1 MERKPDWLP
10 GFPVQIYCNRGVQL
24 EVQEMRQ
31 VFIDSAVRV
40 VARDGME
47 KTTTKA
53 IASEAKLNE
62 AYIYKC
68 FSGKDDL
75 LSAALH
81 MEDVNFANLLQ
92 KTLPVM
98 HMPGL
103 SWKER
108 AYILWKRSWDFI
120 LNEPA
125 DCIFY
130 IRYYYSASCR
140 AHAYETHLACFQPLI
155 EKASKSFKPGTHMDM
170 LIHQIFSTMLFF
182 ASRVMNGELENSE
195 ETTQWAFEQIYSFV
209 VPNVRA
215 EVLEKEDT

>member
-1 MERKPDWLP
+1 M
-10 GFPVQIYCNRGVQL
+10 

-92 KTLPVM
+92 KTLPIM

-108 AYILWKRSWDFI
+108 AYILWKKSWDDLFLSAAAGVSTLPLTVKQSGNMPRI
-120 LNEPA
+120 Y
-125 DCIFY
+125 CI
-130 IRYYYSASCR
+130 
-140 AHAYETHLACFQPLI
+140 
-155 EKASKSFKPGTHMDM
+155 M
-170 LIHQIFSTMLFF
+170 
-182 ASRVMNGELENSE
+182 
-195 ETTQWAFEQIYSFV
+195 
-209 VPNVRA
+209 
-215 EVLEKEDT
+215 

>member
-1 MERKPDWLP
+1 MEQQNIK
-10 GFPVQIYCNRGVQL
+10 QA
-24 EVQEMRQ
+24 
-31 VFIDSAVRV
+31 FIDSAVRV

-47 KTTTKA
+47 KATTKA
-53 IASEAKLNE
+53 IAAEAKLNE

-68 FSGKDDL
+68 FPSKDEL
-75 LSAALH
+75 LSEAFQ

-92 KTLPVM
+92 KTLPIM

-108 AYILWKRSWDFI
+108 AYILWKKSWEFI
-120 LNEPA
+120 LSKPA

-140 AHAYETHLACFQPLI
+140 AHAYDVHLACYKPLI
-155 EKASKSFKPGTHMDM
+155 ERAGKAFRPGTNMDM

-182 ASRVMNGELENSE
+182 ASRVLNGELENSE
-195 ETTQWAFEQIYSFV
+195 ATTQWAFEQIYSFV
-209 VPNVRA
+209 VPHVKA
-215 EVLEKEDT
+215 EVLEEE

>member
-1 MERKPDWLP
+1 M
-10 GFPVQIYCNRGVQL
+10 

-47 KTTTKA
+47 KATTKA

-81 MEDVNFANLLQ
+81 MEDVNFANHLQ

-98 HMPGL
+98 RMPGF

-108 AYILWKRSWDFI
+108 AYILWKKIWEFVLSK
-120 LNEPA
+120 PA

-140 AHAYETHLACFQPLI
+140 AYAYETHLACFRPLI
-155 EKASKSFKPGTHMDM
+155 EQASKSFKPGTYMDM
-170 LIHQIFSTMLFF
+170 LIHQVFSTMLFY
-182 ASRVMNGELENSE
+182 ASGVLNSEMENSE
-195 ETTQWAFEQIYSFV
+195 ETTKWAFEQIYSFV
-209 VPNVRA
+209 LPNVRA
-215 EVLEKEDT
+215 EVLEEKDK

>member
-1 MERKPDWLP
+1 
-10 GFPVQIYCNRGVQL
+10 
-24 EVQEMRQ
+24 MRQ

-40 VARDGME
+40 VARDGIE

-53 IASEAKLNE
+53 VAAEAELNE

-68 FSGKDDL
+68 FSGKDEL

-81 MEDVNFANLLQ
+81 MEDVRFAELLQ

-98 HMPGL
+98 HMPGF

-108 AYILWKRSWDFI
+108 AYILWKKSWDLI
-120 LNEPA
+120 LAVPA

-140 AHAYETHLACFQPLI
+140 AHAYEMHLACFQPLI
-155 EKASKSFKPGTHMDM
+155 EKASKSFKPGTNMDM

-182 ASRVMNGELENSE
+182 ASRVLSGELENNE
-195 ETTQWAFEQIYSFV
+195 ETTRWAFEQIYSFV

-215 EVLEKEDT
+215 EVLEEKDEQKAL

>member
-1 MERKPDWLP
+1 M
-10 GFPVQIYCNRGVQL
+10 QL

-40 VARDGME
+40 VARDGLE

-108 AYILWKRSWDFI
+108 AYSSGR
-120 LNEPA
+120 EA
-125 DCIFY
+125 
-130 IRYYYSASCR
+130 
-140 AHAYETHLACFQPLI
+140 
-155 EKASKSFKPGTHMDM
+155 GT
-170 LIHQIFSTMLFF
+170 S
-182 ASRVMNGELENSE
+182 S
-195 ETTQWAFEQIYSFV
+195 
-209 VPNVRA
+209 
-215 EVLEKEDT
+215 

>member
-1 MERKPDWLP
+1 
-10 GFPVQIYCNRGVQL
+10 
-24 EVQEMRQ
+24 MRQ
-31 VFIDSAVRV
+31 SFIDSAIRI

-53 IASEAKLNE
+53 IAAEAKLNE

-68 FSGKDDL
+68 FSGKDEL
-75 LSAALH
+75 LSAALQ
-81 MEDVNFANLLQ
+81 MEDENFANLLQ

-98 HMPGL
+98 HMQGF

-108 AYILWKRSWDFI
+108 AYILWKKSWDFI
-120 LNEPA
+120 LKEPA

-140 AHAYETHLACFQPLI
+140 IHAYETHLACFKPLI
-155 EKASKSFKPGTHMDM
+155 EKASKSFKPATNMDM

-182 ASRVMNGELENSE
+182 ASRVLGGELENSE
-195 ETTQWAFEQIYSFV
+195 ETTAWAFEQIYSFV
-209 VPNVRA
+209 VPNVKD
-215 EVLEKEDT
+215 EVLEEEGRKGAL

>member
-1 MERKPDWLP
+1 
-10 GFPVQIYCNRGVQL
+10 
-24 EVQEMRQ
+24 MRQ
-31 VFIDSAVRV
+31 AFIESAVRV
-40 VARDGME
+40 VARDGLE

-53 IASEAKLNE
+53 VATEAKLNE

-81 MEDVNFANLLQ
+81 MEDMNFADLLQ

-98 HMPGL
+98 SLPGF

-108 AYILWKRSWDFI
+108 AYLLWKKSWDFI
-120 LNEPA
+120 LNA
-125 DCIFY
+125 RDDCVFY

-140 AHAYETHLACFQPLI
+140 AHAYEMHLACFGPLI
-155 EKASKSFKPGTHMDM
+155 ERVGEAFKPGTNMDM

-182 ASRVMNGELENSE
+182 ASRVLGGELANNE
-195 ETTQWAFEQIYSFV
+195 ETTTWVFEQIYSFV

-215 EVLEKEDT
+215 EVLEVKDKKATE

>member
-1 MERKPDWLP
+1 
-10 GFPVQIYCNRGVQL
+10 
-24 EVQEMRQ
+24 MRQ
-31 VFIDSAVRV
+31 SFIDSAIRI

-53 IASEAKLNE
+53 IAAEAKLNE

-68 FSGKDDL
+68 FSGKDEL

-81 MEDVNFANLLQ
+81 MEDENFANLLQ
-92 KTLPVM
+92 KTLPIM
-98 HMPGL
+98 HMQGF

-108 AYILWKRSWDFI
+108 AYILWKKSWDFI
-120 LNEPA
+120 LKEPA

-140 AHAYETHLACFQPLI
+140 IHAYETHLACFKPLI
-155 EKASKSFKPGTHMDM
+155 EKASKSFKPATNMDM

-182 ASRVMNGELENSE
+182 ASRVLGGELENSE
-195 ETTQWAFEQIYSFV
+195 ETTAWAFEQIYSFV
-209 VPNVRA
+209 VPNVKD
-215 EVLEKEDT
+215 EVLEEEGRKGAL